1 MGIGWPDP
9 IQPLVLSFSEPVF
22 EVHNAMSILGRLTLR
37 LYAQDLRDVNAA
49 RARVTDMI
57 QRVSAANNNIRLIE
71 RNLAEKRNAV
81 DSAKIERQK
90 VLDRKYQTAID
101 GYSKACFSHREKY
114 RQLLLGYQQG
124 GTEGL
129 SAYFEAIGK
138 LIALPD
144 WCEQRFVIGIDQAGE
159 ILIAEIRLPV
169 LSELQVMKASQSKRG
184 ASSIEIKNAN
194 KRETIDTL
202 NEIYSL
208 VILRVAAEFALADF
222 SNRLKSIAVNGWV
235 KYKSKTT
242 GKEQS
247 AFVASLLDSPPRLRD
262 ISLPDIDPNRSFRH
276 HNGQSAQVIDEVV
289 PIRPQVVIDLS
300 DPRFVTG
307 QNVFDDMAEGMNLAT
322 MDWEKFEHLIRELF
336 EKIFGG
342 DGVEVRV
349 TQASRDRGVDAMVLD
364 PDPIKGGKIVIQ
376 AKRYSNTVDVSSVR
390 DLYGTVMN
398 EGANKGILVTT
409 STFGPDAYAFASNKP
424 LTLVNGGEL
433 LAMMKQAGKN
443 VRIDLE
449 EARRFG
455 LGAMAGRGAG
465 SKSY

>member
-9 IQPLVLSFSEPVF
+9 IPPLVLSFSEPVF
-22 EVHNAMSILGRLTLR
+22 EVHNAKSIFGRLTLR
-37 LYAQDLRDVNAA
+37 LYAQDLRDVNAV
-49 RARVTDMI
+49 RARVTNMI

-71 RNLAEKRNAV
+71 QSLVEKKNAV
-81 DSAKIERQK
+81 DSAKIEGQK
-90 VLDRKYQTAID
+90 VLDRKYQSAID
-101 GYSKACFSHREKY
+101 GYSKACFEHREKY

-129 SAYFEAIGK
+129 SAYFEAIGR

-159 ILIAEIRLPV
+159 TLIAEIRLPV
-169 LSELQVMKASQSKRG
+169 LSELQVMKASQSKRS

-208 VILRVAAEFALADF
+208 VLLRVAAEFALADL

-247 AFVASLLDSPPRLRD
+247 AFVASLLDSPPRLRE

-289 PIRPQVVIDLS
+289 PIRPQVVIDL
-300 DPRFVTG
+300 TG
-307 QNVFDDMAEGMNLAT
+307 C
-322 MDWEKFEHLIRELF
+322 
-336 EKIFGG
+336 
-342 DGVEVRV
+342 
-349 TQASRDRGVDAMVLD
+349 
-364 PDPIKGGKIVIQ
+364 
-376 AKRYSNTVDVSSVR
+376 
-390 DLYGTVMN
+390 
-398 EGANKGILVTT
+398 
-409 STFGPDAYAFASNKP
+409 
-424 LTLVNGGEL
+424 
-433 LAMMKQAGKN
+433 
-443 VRIDLE
+443 
-449 EARRFG
+449 
-455 LGAMAGRGAG
+455 
-465 SKSY
+465 

>member
-1 MGIGWPDP
+1 M
-9 IQPLVLSFSEPVF
+9 
-22 EVHNAMSILGRLTLR
+22 
-37 LYAQDLRDVNAA
+37 
-49 RARVTDMI
+49 
-57 QRVSAANNNIRLIE
+57 
-71 RNLAEKRNAV
+71 
-81 DSAKIERQK
+81 
-90 VLDRKYQTAID
+90 
-101 GYSKACFSHREKY
+101 
-114 RQLLLGYQQG
+114 
-124 GTEGL
+124 
-129 SAYFEAIGK
+129 
-138 LIALPD
+138 
-144 WCEQRFVIGIDQAGE
+144 
-159 ILIAEIRLPV
+159 
-169 LSELQVMKASQSKRG
+169 
-184 ASSIEIKNAN
+184 
-194 KRETIDTL
+194 
-202 NEIYSL
+202 
-208 VILRVAAEFALADF
+208 
-222 SNRLKSIAVNGWV
+222 
-235 KYKSKTT
+235 T
-242 GKEQS
+242 GKAVSNEKTRS
-247 AFVASLLDSPPRLRD
+247 TGLIFNSLL
-262 ISLPDIDPNRSFRH
+262 
-276 HNGQSAQVIDEVV
+276 
-289 PIRPQVVIDLS
+289 S
-300 DPRFVTG
+300 DTRFVTG

-336 EKIFGG
+336 EKVFGG
-342 DGVEVRV
+342 DDVEVRV